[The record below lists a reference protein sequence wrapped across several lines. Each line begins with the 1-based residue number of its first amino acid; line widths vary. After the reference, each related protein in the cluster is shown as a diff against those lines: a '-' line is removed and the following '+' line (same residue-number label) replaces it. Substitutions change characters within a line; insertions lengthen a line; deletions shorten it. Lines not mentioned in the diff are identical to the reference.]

1 VRACVKGRTK
11 LVNPRRAWCGG
22 RGSSSH
28 FFFRLRLWFRNS
40 CRVEVLGSDFIINQT
55 KPMKSGVL
63 LLAAS
68 MLFAFG
74 LLQQSQA
81 AGPVVGDKPPP
92 LQLEKVLQAPAKARV
107 SWDGLK
113 GKVVVLEFWATWC
126 GPCIAAIPHMN
137 ELSDA
142 FKDQPVQFIA
152 ITDEE
157 ESVVAPFLKRKPI
170 QAWVGLDT
178 DKSMQKDYAISGIP
192 HTVVIDRKGK
202 VAAVTYPTALT
213 KQHLTDLVAGRKL
226 DLAAPS
232 PSEGLR
238 PGRFPGSAD
247 VAAPPLFQI
256 RIRPSSA
263 PTASSASGQGQ
274 MTLLGTSV
282 LAILSSCHS
291 INSIRIITNC
301 SLPEGTYDYVVK
313 IPAKK
318 DDLARRWLQQA
329 VETTFGLT
337 TKREIRELDVYVLTA
352 PDPGAPQ
359 LSPTVSTG
367 GSSASSA
374 PGSMRGVNVSV
385 GSLTWTLES
394 ALKKPVLDETK
405 LTNRYDLELKWEAKG
420 LEPASTEALAKA
432 VREQLGLELSAG
444 KRPVE
449 VLLVDKV
456 AGEGVIEAVP
466 APVRLSTPKE

>member
-1 VRACVKGRTK
+1 
-11 LVNPRRAWCGG
+11 
-22 RGSSSH
+22 
-28 FFFRLRLWFRNS
+28 
-40 CRVEVLGSDFIINQT
+40 VLGSDFIINHT
-55 KPMKSGVL
+55 KPMKSGAL
-63 LLAAS
+63 LFAAS

-74 LLQQSQA
+74 LLPQSQA
-81 AGPVVGDKPPP
+81 AGPVVGNKPPP
-92 LQLEKVLQAPAKARV
+92 LQLEKVLQAPAKAGV
-107 SWDGLK
+107 SWDRLK

-126 GPCIAAIPHMN
+126 GPCIAAIPHLN
-137 ELSDA
+137 ELADA

-170 QAWVGLDT
+170 HAWVGLDT

-202 VAAVTYPTALT
+202 VAAITYPAVLT

-226 DLAAPS
+226 NLAAPA
-232 PSEGLR
+232 PQGEGLR
-238 PGRFPGSAD
+238 PGRFPGGAD
-247 VAAPPLFQI
+247 GAAPLFQI
-256 RIRPSSA
+256 SIRPSSA
-263 PTASSASGQGQ
+263 PTASSASSQGQ

-291 INSIRIITNC
+291 INSTRIITNC

-313 IPAKK
+313 LPAKK
-318 DDLARRWLQQA
+318 DALARRWLQQA

-337 TKREIRELDVYVLTA
+337 AKRETRELDVYVLTA
-352 PDPGAPQ
+352 PDPDAPK

-420 LEPASTEALAKA
+420 LEPASTEAVTKA

-456 AGEGVIEAVP
+456 AGEGDIEAIP